1 MPFPISRRGLL
12 AAGAIAP
19 LAAPLIGRAQGS
31 TWPNKPVKIMCAFP
45 AGGITDAYARAYG
58 DYIQQ
63 KSGQTVVVENRVGA
77 GGGIAA
83 QALKASPDDGH
94 TLMIT
99 ISSTMLGNR
108 VMFKTL
114 PYDPDKDFSFLAIM
128 STGHLPLVVHKST
141 GAKTIAEFVA
151 YAKTNRVSFGS
162 YAAGSFAHIVGAE
175 LNRRFNLDMTI
186 VNYRGEAPMWQDL
199 LTGNSQVAMGSY
211 TASKGVLDTGAGVA
225 IAVPT
230 SRRMK
235 TLPDVPTYAEQGV
248 HDKVFDL
255 LSWAGFFGKASMP
268 PEMVQQISDLMVE
281 AGKTERIQKLT
292 ATFGIDEAAQ
302 DHKFFRHIYETQ
314 GPIWLDHVNR
324 LGITPS

>member
-1 MPFPISRRGLL
+1 MSLLISRRGLL
-12 AAGAIAP
+12 AAGAAIP
-19 LAAPLIGRAQGS
+19 LAAPRIGLAQGS
-31 TWPNKPVKIMCAFP
+31 AWPNKPVKIMCAFP

-63 KSGQTVVVENRVGA
+63 KSGQTVIVENRVGA
-77 GGGIAA
+77 GIAA
-83 QALKASPDDGH
+83 QALKAAPDDGH

-128 STGHLPLVVHKST
+128 STGHLPLVAQKST
-141 GAKTIAEFVA
+141 GAKTIAEFVD
-151 YAKTNRVSFGS
+151 YAKKNRTSFGS

-175 LNRRFNLDMTI
+175 LNRRYNLDMTI
-186 VNYRGEAPMWQDL
+186 VHYRGEAPMWQDL

-230 SRRMK
+230 TRRMK
-235 TLPDVPTYAEQGV
+235 TLPDVQTYAEQGLT
-248 HDKVFDL
+248 DKVFDL
-255 LSWAGFFGKASMP
+255 MSWAGFFGKASMP
-268 PEMVQQISDLMVE
+268 PEMVQQISDMMVE
-281 AGKTERIQKLT
+281 AGKTERIQRLT
-292 ATFGIDEAAQ
+292 ATFGIDDAAQ

>member
-1 MPFPISRRGLL
+1 MPFLISRRGLI
-12 AAGAIAP
+12 AAGAAAP
-19 LAAPLIGRAQGS
+19 LAAPPIGRAQGS
-31 TWPNKPVKIMCAFP
+31 TWPNRPVKIMCAFP

-63 KSGQTVVVENRVGA
+63 KSGQTVIVENRVGA

-108 VMFKTL
+108 VMFKSL

-128 STGHLPLVVHKST
+128 STGHLPLVAQKST
-141 GAKTIAEFVA
+141 GARTIAEFVD
-151 YAKTNRVSFGS
+151 YAKKNRTSFGS

-186 VNYRGEAPMWQDL
+186 VHYRGEAPMWQDV

-211 TASKGVLDTGAGVA
+211 TAAKAVLDANAGAA
-225 IAVPT
+225 IAIPST
-230 SRRMK
+230 RRMRA
-235 TLPDVPTYAEQGV
+235 LPNTATFAEQGL
-248 HDKVFDL
+248 DNPVFRL
-255 LSWAGFFGKASMP
+255 LSWVGFLGQSSMP
-268 PEMVQQISDLMVE
+268 QPMVE
-281 AGKTERIQKLT
+281 TISALMLEAAKTERIQKLNE
-292 ATFGIDEAAQ
+292 TFGIEDPVLGHA
-302 DHKFFRHIYETQ
+302 DFKRIYASD
-314 GPIWLDHVNR
+314 GPVWIENVR
-324 LGITPS
+324 KLGLTPA

>member
-1 MPFPISRRGLL
+1 MTTLTDRRRLL
-12 AAGAIAP
+12 AAGVVS
-19 LAAPLIGRAQGS
+19 LVAAPLVARAQS
-31 TWPNKPVKIMCAFP
+31 PWPNKPLRILCAFP

-58 DYIQQ
+58 DYIAQ
-63 KSGQTVVVENRVGA
+63 KSGQTVIVENRVGA
-77 GGGIAA
+77 GGGLAA

-108 VMFKTL
+108 VMFRNL

-128 STGHLPLVVHKST
+128 STGHLPLVVHKSA
-141 GAKTIAEFVA
+141 GAKTLAEFVD
-151 YAKTNRVSFGS
+151 YARRNRVSFGS

-199 LTGNSQVAMGSY
+199 LTGSSQVAMGSY
-211 TASKGVLDTGAGVA
+211 TACKGVLDAGAGVA
-225 IAVPT
+225 VAVPT

-235 TLPDVPTYAEQGV
+235 TLPDVATYAEQGV
-248 HDKVFDL
+248 SDKVFDL

-268 PEMVQQISDLMVE
+268 PEMVQQISDMMVE
-281 AGKTERIQKLT
+281 AGRTERIQRLT
-292 ATFGIDEAAQ
+292 ATFGIDETAQ
-302 DHKFFRHIYETQ
+302 DHRYFRHIYETQ

>member
-1 MPFPISRRGLL
+1 MTLLLSRRGLI
-12 AAGAIAP
+12 AAGAAAT
-19 LAAPLIGRAQGS
+19 LAAPRIGQAQAAA
-31 TWPNKPVKIMCAFP
+31 WPSRPVRILCAFP

-63 KSGQTVVVENRVGA
+63 KSGQTVVVENRLGA

-83 QALKASPDDGH
+83 QALKGAPDDGH

-108 VMFKTL
+108 VMFRNL
-114 PYDPDKDFSFLAIM
+114 PYDPDKDFAFLAMM
-128 STGHLPLVVHKST
+128 STGHLPLVAQKAT
-141 GAKTIAEFVA
+141 GAKSIAEFVDFA
-151 YAKTNRVSFGS
+151 RKNRTSFGS

-186 VNYRGEAPMWQDL
+186 VHYRGEAPMWQDL
-199 LTGNSQVAMGSY
+199 LTGSSQVAMGSY
-211 TASKGVLDTGAGVA
+211 TAAKGTLDSGAGTA

-235 TLPDVPTYAEQGV
+235 TLPEVATYAEQGLN
-248 HDKVFDL
+248 DKVFDL
-255 LSWAGFFGKASMP
+255 VSWAGFFGKASMP
-268 PEMVQQISDLMVE
+268 GEMVQQVSDLMVE
-281 AGKTERIQKLT
+281 AGKTERIQRLT
-292 ATFGIDEAAQ
+292 ATFGIDDTAQ
-302 DHKFFRHIYETQ
+302 DHRTFRHIYETQ

-324 LGITPS
+324 LGITPT